1 MCQVLY
7 GKDLGEIARVVPDD
21 GGSDNR
27 TVALAR
33 LGDHGR
39 CPEHT
44 LRDLRRLIR
53 REGILGELGNYKVE
67 LAGIHGASVPII
79 LPHEA
84 LHGIWRESHAEFL
97 RRFVGTED
105 ELARY

>member
-1 MCQVLY
+1 MQ
-7 GKDLGEIARVVPDD
+7 ED

-27 TVALAR
+27 TVALAM
-33 LGDHGR
+33 LGR
-39 CPEHT
+39 CLEHT

-53 REGILGELGNYKVE
+53 REGIPGELDSYNVE
-67 LAGIHGASVPII
+67 LAGVRGASAPII

-84 LHGIWRESHAEFL
+84 LHAIWRESHAEFL

-105 ELARY
+105 ELVRYRGNSSE